1 MKKRIFKYYIVL
13 FICISFVTA
22 FFTSSIAG
30 KFYKGEVEK
39 KLINIASSIKY
50 HLIDVG
56 KYQDIDYNSVSKNF
70 SKYINEGDEETRLR
84 VTFIDFKGNVL
95 GDSEAD
101 FQSMENHIG
110 RKEVDSSIKEGF
122 GKDTRKS
129 TTVNADLLYI
139 AIAMDQPEVIIRV
152 SLPLIEINEI
162 YKLIWFYTILI
173 TLAAILLV
181 VLISFKISKSLTK
194 SLNELIFVSKEISKG
209 KYNRRINIESK
220 DELGQLSESFNEMAA
235 KLEQTINDLK
245 DKKMEIESIVDS
257 MNAGIVAVDR
267 NKKIILINRM
277 AGDFLGVSLQ
287 KGVIGKNML
296 ERIRNNQLN
305 NIIKETFINNRP
317 LESGYINM
325 EDKILKLYT
334 SPVKPRT
341 EGEETVG
348 VIVFIQDV
356 TKIRKLEKIRTE
368 FVSNVTHEL
377 KTPITSIRGFIETL
391 KDGAINNKQVAMRFL
406 DIIDIEAER
415 LHVLIDDIL
424 LLSEIETKQ
433 TALRS
438 ENINIKSLGD
448 EVISIVQS
456 IADEK
461 EVTLYNQVTKDIFI
475 KGDKN
480 RLKQLFLN
488 LVDNAIKYNVKG
500 GRVTID
506 AYKDEGKMVIKIKDT
521 GIGIDYKHLPR
532 LFERFYRVDKGR
544 SRDLGGTGLGLSIVK
559 HIVNLYNGNVKV
571 NSKLGEG
578 TEFIVQIPV

>member
-287 KGVIGKNML
+287 K
-296 ERIRNNQLN
+296 E
-305 NIIKETFINNRP
+305 
-317 LESGYINM
+317 
-325 EDKILKLYT
+325 
-334 SPVKPRT
+334 
-341 EGEETVG
+341 
-348 VIVFIQDV
+348 
-356 TKIRKLEKIRTE
+356 
-368 FVSNVTHEL
+368 
-377 KTPITSIRGFIETL
+377 
-391 KDGAINNKQVAMRFL
+391 
-406 DIIDIEAER
+406 
-415 LHVLIDDIL
+415 
-424 LLSEIETKQ
+424 
-433 TALRS
+433 
-438 ENINIKSLGD
+438 
-448 EVISIVQS
+448 
-456 IADEK
+456 
-461 EVTLYNQVTKDIFI
+461 
-475 KGDKN
+475 
-480 RLKQLFLN
+480 
-488 LVDNAIKYNVKG
+488 
-500 GRVTID
+500 
-506 AYKDEGKMVIKIKDT
+506 
-521 GIGIDYKHLPR
+521 
-532 LFERFYRVDKGR
+532 
-544 SRDLGGTGLGLSIVK
+544 
-559 HIVNLYNGNVKV
+559 
-571 NSKLGEG
+571 
-578 TEFIVQIPV
+578 

>member
-1 MKKRIFKYYIVL
+1 
-13 FICISFVTA
+13 
-22 FFTSSIAG
+22 
-30 KFYKGEVEK
+30 
-39 KLINIASSIKY
+39 
-50 HLIDVG
+50 
-56 KYQDIDYNSVSKNF
+56 
-70 SKYINEGDEETRLR
+70 
-84 VTFIDFKGNVL
+84 
-95 GDSEAD
+95 
-101 FQSMENHIG
+101 MENHIG

-356 TKIRKLEKIRTE
+356 TKIRKFEKIRTE

>member
-1 MKKRIFKYYIVL
+1 MYEKRIFKYYIVL

-356 TKIRKLEKIRTE
+356 TKIRKLEKIMTE
-368 FVSNVTHEL
+368 FVSNVT
-377 KTPITSIRGFIETL
+377 
-391 KDGAINNKQVAMRFL
+391 Q
-406 DIIDIEAER
+406 
-415 LHVLIDDIL
+415 
-424 LLSEIETKQ
+424 
-433 TALRS
+433 
-438 ENINIKSLGD
+438 
-448 EVISIVQS
+448 
-456 IADEK
+456 
-461 EVTLYNQVTKDIFI
+461 
-475 KGDKN
+475 
-480 RLKQLFLN
+480 
-488 LVDNAIKYNVKG
+488 
-500 GRVTID
+500 
-506 AYKDEGKMVIKIKDT
+506 
-521 GIGIDYKHLPR
+521 
-532 LFERFYRVDKGR
+532 
-544 SRDLGGTGLGLSIVK
+544 
-559 HIVNLYNGNVKV
+559 
-571 NSKLGEG
+571 
-578 TEFIVQIPV
+578 

>member
-50 HLIDVG
+50 HLTETG
-56 KYQDIDYNSVSKNF
+56 KYQDIDYDSLSKNF
-70 SKYINEGDEETRLR
+70 TKYINEGDNKTSLR
-84 VTFIDFKGNVL
+84 VTFIDFNGNVL

-101 FQSMENHIG
+101 FQSMENHMS
-110 RKEVDSSIKEGF
+110 RKEVVFSIKEGL
-122 GKDTRKS
+122 GKDIRKS
-129 TTVNADLLYI
+129 ATIDADLLYI
-139 AIAMDQPEVIIRV
+139 AIAMDRPEIIIRV
-152 SLPLIEINEI
+152 SLPLTEINKI

-181 VLISFKISKSLTK
+181 VLISFIISRSLTK

-209 KYNRRINIESK
+209 KYDRRINIESK
-220 DELGQLSESFNEMAA
+220 DELGQLSESFNEMAE

-257 MNAGIVAVDR
+257 MNAGIVAVNRD
-267 NKKIILINRM
+267 KKIILINRI
-277 AGDFLGVSLQ
+277 AGDFFGVSLQ
-287 KGVIGKNML
+287 KEIIGKNIW

-305 NIIKETFINNRP
+305 SIIEETFTGNKS

-325 EDKILKLYT
+325 EDKILKMYT

-341 EGEETVG
+341 EGEEIVG

-433 TALRS
+433 AALRS
-438 ENINIKSLGD
+438 ENVNIKSLVN
-448 EVISIVQS
+448 EVISIVRS

-461 EVTLYNQVTKDIFI
+461 EVTLYNKVTEDIFI

-480 RLKQLFLN
+480 RLKQMFLN
-488 LVDNAIKYNVKG
+488 LIDNGIKYNVKG
-500 GRVTID
+500 GEVTVD
-506 AYKDEGKMVIKIKDT
+506 AYLDEGKIVIKIKDT
-521 GIGIDYKHLPR
+521 GIGIDSKHFPR

-559 HIVNLYNGNVKV
+559 HIVNLYNGSVKV
-571 NSKLGEG
+571 NSELGKG
-578 TEFIVQIPV
+578 TEFTVIICP

>member
-1 MKKRIFKYYIVL
+1 MHI
-13 FICISFVTA
+13 ICYS